1 MGPARQW
8 IGRVALVVGGAAISA
23 VAYTAT
29 IKADLGLGPLFAVQ
43 QGIAEHL
50 HITLG
55 HAVMVTGATLCVL
68 AALMRRWP
76 GPGTVALPFIVG
88 VIVDAVLPHM
98 PEVHGIVVR
107 LLVVVAGTL
116 LMTLGGAFVIRA
128 RIGAAAP
135 DLCMLA
141 LSERTGRSNRAV
153 RLAMEGSWLVT
164 GWLLGGT
171 IGVGTVITGLL
182 IGPSLHFWI
191 QVVHS
196 EEPEQEHVVV

>member
-1 MGPARQW
+1 VRLLAA
-8 IGRVALVVGGAAISA
+8 RVALVFAGAAISA
-23 VAYTAT
+23 VAFTAT

-43 QGIAEHL
+43 QGISEHL

-55 HAVMVTGATLCVL
+55 HAVMVAGATLCVV
-68 AALMRRWP
+68 AALLRTWP
-76 GPGTVALPFIVG
+76 GPGTVSLPFIVG

-98 PEVHGIVVR
+98 PDLNGIVVR
-107 LLVVVAGTL
+107 LLVVVVGTSM
-116 LMTLGGAFVIRA
+116 MTLGGALVIRA

-141 LSERTGRSNRAV
+141 LSQRTGRSNRAV
-153 RLAMEGSWLVT
+153 RLAMEGSWLVM

-196 EEPEQEHVVV
+196 EEPQHEHVVV